1 MTEENLAVLE
11 VLLDNFNKRPDHCL
25 EREHFEGELVEKIG
39 NIFCSTH
46 SFKAETD
53 LRNLLENKD
62 DCIRFS
68 ALCVLIRAKD
78 ASIKLQPETLE
89 TIEKIKNSQNPRDL
103 LICRSTT
110 KRLNDETMK
119 AKK

>member
-1 MTEENLAVLE
+1 MIEENLTVLE
-11 VLLDNFNKRPDHCL
+11 VLLDDSNKRPDHCL
-25 EREHFEGELVEKIG
+25 EREHFKEELVEKIG

-62 DCIRFS
+62 DHIRFS
-68 ALCVLIRAKD
+68 ALYVLMYAQNKGV
-78 ASIKLQPETLE
+78 KLQPETLK
-89 TIEKIKNSQNPRDL
+89 TIEEIKNSQNPRDL
-103 LICRSTT
+103 LICKSTT
-110 KRLNDETMK
+110 KRLNDETTK